1 MAQTVEETE
10 AELHMSQMKQQEE
23 DGKGHGSQA
32 LLCLTGKEKDVSL
45 RAGESLGRFKYGSD
59 KAFFH
64 FWLFGG
70 SKGSKSESK
79 MLLWM

>member
-1 MAQTVEETE
+1 MALTVEETE

-45 RAGESLGRFKYGSD
+45 RAGESLGRFK
-59 KAFFH
+59 
-64 FWLFGG
+64 
-70 SKGSKSESK
+70 
-79 MLLWM
+79 